1 MSMKKSS
8 LTIIVVLCC
17 ALSGVCQQ
25 VTIQEATNAAVNTMR
40 YYGRNNISN
49 SSIDSVYSMVNQGDT
64 LLYEVHFESG
74 ETVLLSGHK
83 ACEPVLGYITE
94 GKGETI
100 SNCCI

>member
-40 YYGRNNISN
+40 YYGRNNISHK
-49 SSIDSVYSMVNQGDT
+49 VE
-64 LLYEVHFESG
+64 LLIYHMFLQEF
-74 ETVLLSGHK
+74 
-83 ACEPVLGYITE
+83 I
-94 GKGETI
+94 
-100 SNCCI
+100 